1 MPRPETEPS
10 STESPLSSA
19 ATIGATPWLMLSV
32 ALLSQVTVSVVM
44 QGAPI
49 LAPFIQT
56 DLGLSRGQVGLCNS
70 AFMGGAMVALTTAG
84 WVVDVYGERRALI
97 VGNVALGFLC
107 FVITATTD
115 FIPLLTV
122 LFVAGLGSAFTTP
135 AGTKAVLGWFPL
147 AKRGMAMGVRQTGI
161 PLGGAL
167 AAAILPALATQT
179 GWRIA
184 LASGGT
190 ACLVAAVVCGLVY
203 RPPTTDRRSEPQAK
217 TGQSPPRDIPLRDV
231 LLLGAGGGFMTIG
244 QFALITYL
252 AIYLKETQG
261 IPISASASMLVSA
274 QIAGVAGRILWG
286 VWSDRYFQQRRRPP
300 VLVAGVLA
308 AIGSAV
314 IGWIPE
320 GTPVWIIGTLVFLFA
335 FNALGWHGNWV
346 TFIAEKVGPEHQG
359 RALGLAMTIT
369 YCGII
374 TIPPLFGSLVDY
386 TDDWSLAWMC
396 LAGVLLF
403 GVTLILRVEEGVCG
417 RN

>member
-1 MPRPETEPS
+1 MLRSDTETG
-10 STESPLSSA
+10 STESTPPTTV
-19 ATIGATPWLMLSV
+19 TIGATPWLMLSV

-49 LAPFIQT
+49 LAPFIQV

-84 WVVDVYGERRALI
+84 WVVDVYGERLALI
-97 VGNVALGFLC
+97 VGNVALGLLC
-107 FVITATTD
+107 FIVTATSN

-147 AKRGMAMGVRQTGI
+147 AKRGMAMGIRQTGI

-167 AAAILPALATQT
+167 AAAILPVLATQT
-179 GWRIA
+179 GWRVAI
-184 LASGGT
+184 ASGGT
-190 ACLVAAVVCGLVY
+190 ACVVAAVVCWLVY
-203 RPPTTDRRSEPQAK
+203 RAPETTSTIESKTEAGKSRLSE
-217 TGQSPPRDIPLRDV
+217 IPLRQV

-252 AIYLKETQG
+252 AIYLKETQN
-261 IPISASASMLVSA
+261 IPITVSAGMLVSA
-274 QIAGVAGRILWG
+274 QVAGVAGRILWG

-300 VLVAGVLA
+300 VLMAGVLS
-308 AIGSAV
+308 AIGSVV

-346 TFIAEKVGPEHQG
+346 TFIAELVGPQHQG

-374 TIPPLFGSLVDY
+374 TIPPLFGALVDY
-386 TDDWSLAWMC
+386 TDDWRLAWMS

-403 GVTLILRVEEGVCG
+403 GMILVFQVEERRRV
-417 RN
+417 

>member
-19 ATIGATPWLMLSV
+19 VTIGATPWLMLSV

-49 LAPFIQT
+49 LGPFIQT

-84 WVVDVYGERRALI
+84 WVVDVYGERLALI

-115 FIPLLTV
+115 FIPLLIV
-122 LFVAGLGSAFTTP
+122 LFVAGLGSAFPTP

-184 LASGGT
+184 IASGGT

-217 TGQSPPRDIPLRDV
+217 TGQSPLRDIPLRDV

-300 VLVAGVLA
+300 SKILKSC
-308 AIGSAV
+308 AIF
-314 IGWIPE
+314 E
-320 GTPVWIIGTLVFLFA
+320 Q
-335 FNALGWHGNWV
+335 H
-346 TFIAEKVGPEHQG
+346 
-359 RALGLAMTIT
+359 
-369 YCGII
+369 Y
-374 TIPPLFGSLVDY
+374 
-386 TDDWSLAWMC
+386 
-396 LAGVLLF
+396 
-403 GVTLILRVEEGVCG
+403 LILFCRDPAA
-417 RN
+417 